1 MEEYEWE
8 VTMRPV
14 KLARRRLAFVL
25 GMAALASCSSQGES
39 QAPGSTGVT
48 LFEGAR
54 LVAGDDNPPIEDSAF
69 VVDHDRFTVVGR
81 KGEVP
86 LPAGAARVDLTGK
99 TVMPAMIDVHSHL
112 GFLDMA
118 DATMSKDHFTRENLT
133 DHLERYAY
141 HGFAAVCSF
150 GTDMG
155 DLPFQMRDEIIP
167 NAALYRTVGRGLAY
181 PGSGPGD
188 PSRNDVPYA
197 VTTEEEARA
206 AVRDLAPRKPDFV
219 KIWVDDRNGTKQKLT
234 PPLFRAAAD
243 EARTLGFRS
252 VAHVFD
258 LADAKELV
266 KAGVEGFTHMVRDQ
280 LVDEEFMTL
289 LKERPNVWFTP
300 NLGGMNRETRPG
312 GGKPRWADESIL
324 YETIPAG
331 VIKRRLD
338 VLARTPAGDGG
349 NAARAWDLQNTSKL
363 RAAGVRLALGSD
375 AAGDSNRWIGLTA
388 HMELENFVAAGF
400 TPAEA
405 IVAATRT
412 AADILRLNQLGTVAT
427 GKSADFIVL
436 DANPLDNIANTR
448 RINTV
453 YLRGQEVDRPALR
466 ARWQAQ

>member
-1 MEEYEWE
+1 MC
-8 VTMRPV
+8 RPYKV
-14 KLARRRLAFVL
+14 SRRVRMLTVVL
-25 GMAALASCSSQGES
+25 GTACMAACSSPVET
-39 QAPGSTGVT
+39 QAPPAAGVT
-48 LFEGAR
+48 VFEGAR
-54 LVAGDDNPPIEDSAF
+54 LIVGDGNAPIESSAF
-69 VVDHDRFTVVGR
+69 IVENDRFTTVGR
-81 KGEVP
+81 KGEVAV
-86 LPAGAARVDLTGK
+86 PAGAARVDLTGK

-118 DATMSKDHFTRENLT
+118 DTTMSKDNFTRENLT

-155 DLPFQMRDEIIP
+155 DVPFQMRDEIIP

-197 VTTEEEARA
+197 VTTEAEARA

-243 EARTLGFRS
+243 EAQKQGLRS

-280 LVDEEFMTL
+280 LVDDEFMTL

-300 NLGGMNRETRPG
+300 NLGGMNRDVADWWRKAAVGRRPAPARDDPSGDHQAAARRAGADAVRAPARHAHGISRTRPG
-312 GGKPRWADESIL
+312 
-324 YETIPAG
+324 
-331 VIKRRLD
+331 
-338 VLARTPAGDGG
+338 
-349 NAARAWDLQNTSKL
+349 
-363 RAAGVRLALGSD
+363 
-375 AAGDSNRWIGLTA
+375 
-388 HMELENFVAAGF
+388 
-400 TPAEA
+400 
-405 IVAATRT
+405 
-412 AADILRLNQLGTVAT
+412 
-427 GKSADFIVL
+427 
-436 DANPLDNIANTR
+436 
-448 RINTV
+448 
-453 YLRGQEVDRPALR
+453 
-466 ARWQAQ
+466 